1 MLNTNKQLEI
11 KKLGFKEYIKALEIQ
26 NHYHDEICNIKLSN
40 RKNNRSI
47 PTPNYLLFVEH
58 NHVYTIGK
66 SGDISNLLLN
76 KNQLKEKKIDFYK
89 INRGGDIT
97 YHGPGQ
103 IMGYPILDLDNFFTD
118 INLYLRNLENTII
131 DTLKHYE
138 IDGFTIKGETGVWVK
153 KDNDYKKICAFGIR
167 ASRWVTMHGFSLN
180 VQPDL
185 NNFKYIIPCGISDKG
200 ITSISDMKKET
211 INISDLKLNLIEN
224 FARNFK
230 AEIEKND

>member
-1 MLNTNKQLEI
+1 MKNKKIIVNDIGRTDFSYSWKYQERI
-11 KKLGFKEYIKALEIQ
+11 F
-26 NHYHDEICNIKLSN
+26 DEIIAQKVKN
-40 RKNNRSI
+40 RTSKKKSI
-47 PTPNYLLFVEH
+47 TKNYLILTEH
-58 NHVYTIGK
+58 NPVFTIGK

-138 IDGFTIKGETGVWVK
+138 IEGFTIKGETGVWVK

-211 INISDLKLNLIEN
+211 INVSDLKLNLIEN

>member
-1 MLNTNKQLEI
+1 MKI
-11 KKLGFKEYIKALEIQ
+11 YIKVIAE
-26 NHYHDEICNIKLSN
+26 
-40 RKNNRSI
+40 KN
-47 PTPNYLLFVEH
+47 TKNYLILTEH
-58 NHVYTIGK
+58 NPVFTIGK

-138 IDGFTIKGETGVWVK
+138 IEGFTIKGETGVWVK

-211 INISDLKLNLIEN
+211 INVSDLKLNLIEN

>member
-1 MLNTNKQLEI
+1 MKNKKIIVKDIGITDFSYSWKYQERI
-11 KKLGFKEYIKALEIQ
+11 F
-26 NHYHDEICNIKLSN
+26 DEIIAQKVKN
-40 RKNNRSI
+40 RTSKKKSI
-47 PTPNYLLFVEH
+47 TKNYLILTEH
-58 NHVYTIGK
+58 NPVFTIGK

-138 IDGFTIKGETGVWVK
+138 IEGFTIKGETGVWVK

>member
-1 MLNTNKQLEI
+1 MKNKKIIVKDIGRTDFSYSWKYQERI
-11 KKLGFKEYIKALEIQ
+11 F
-26 NHYHDEICNIKLSN
+26 DEIIAQKVKNRTSKKKSN
-40 RKNNRSI
+40 TK
-47 PTPNYLLFVEH
+47 NYLILTEH
-58 NHVYTIGK
+58 NPVFTIGK

-118 INLYLRNLENTII
+118 INLYLRNLEYTII
-131 DTLKHYE
+131 DTLKNYE
-138 IDGFTIKGETGVWVK
+138 IEGFTIKGETGVWVK

-211 INISDLKLNLIEN
+211 INVSDLKLNLIEN

>member
-1 MLNTNKQLEI
+1 MKNKKIIVNDIGRTDFSYSWKYQERI
-11 KKLGFKEYIKALEIQ
+11 F
-26 NHYHDEICNIKLSN
+26 DEIIAQKVKNRTSKKKSN
-40 RKNNRSI
+40 TK
-47 PTPNYLLFVEH
+47 NYLILTEH
-58 NHVYTIGK
+58 NPVFTIGK

-138 IDGFTIKGETGVWVK
+138 IEGFTIKGETGVWVK

-211 INISDLKLNLIEN
+211 INVSDLKLNLIEN

>member
-1 MLNTNKQLEI
+1 MKNKKIIVNDIGRTEFSYSWKYQERIFDKIIAQKVKNRVSKKKSNTK
-11 KKLGFKEYIKALEIQ
+11 
-26 NHYHDEICNIKLSN
+26 
-40 RKNNRSI
+40 
-47 PTPNYLLFVEH
+47 NYLILTEH
-58 NHVYTIGK
+58 NPVFTIGK

-138 IDGFTIKGETGVWVK
+138 IEGFTIKGETGVWVK

-185 NNFKYIIPCGISDKG
+185 DNFKYIIPCGISDKG
-200 ITSISDMKKET
+200 ITSISDIKKET
-211 INISDLKLNLIEN
+211 INVSDLKLNLIEN
-224 FARNFK
+224 FAKNFK
-230 AEIEKND
+230 AEIEKNG

>member
-1 MLNTNKQLEI
+1 MKNKKIIVNDIGRTEFSYSWKYQERIFDKIIAQKVKNRVSKKKSNTN
-11 KKLGFKEYIKALEIQ
+11 
-26 NHYHDEICNIKLSN
+26 
-40 RKNNRSI
+40 
-47 PTPNYLLFVEH
+47 NYLILTEH
-58 NHVYTIGK
+58 NPVFTIGK
-66 SGDISNLLLN
+66 SGNISNLLLN

-138 IDGFTIKGETGVWVK
+138 IEGFTIKGETGVWVK

-185 NNFKYIIPCGISDKG
+185 DNFKYIIPCGISDKG
-200 ITSISDMKKET
+200 ITSISDIKKET
-211 INISDLKLNLIEN
+211 INVSDLKLNLIEN
-224 FARNFK
+224 FAKNFK
-230 AEIEKND
+230 AEIEKNG

>member
-1 MLNTNKQLEI
+1 MKNKKIIVNDIGRTDFSYSWKYQERI
-11 KKLGFKEYIKALEIQ
+11 F
-26 NHYHDEICNIKLSN
+26 DEIIAQKVKN
-40 RKNNRSI
+40 RTSKKKSI
-47 PTPNYLLFVEH
+47 TNNYLILTEH
-58 NHVYTIGK
+58 NPVFTIGK

-138 IDGFTIKGETGVWVK
+138 IEGFTIKGETGVWVK

-211 INISDLKLNLIEN
+211 INVSDLKLNLIEN

>member
-1 MLNTNKQLEI
+1 MKNKKIIVKDIGRTEFSYSWRYQESIFDKIIAQKVKNRVSKKKSNTK
-11 KKLGFKEYIKALEIQ
+11 
-26 NHYHDEICNIKLSN
+26 
-40 RKNNRSI
+40 
-47 PTPNYLLFVEH
+47 NYLILTEH
-58 NHVYTIGK
+58 NPVFTIGK

-131 DTLKHYE
+131 ATLKHYE
-138 IDGFTIKGETGVWVK
+138 IEGFTIKGETGVWVK

>member
-1 MLNTNKQLEI
+1 MKNKKIIVKDIGRTDFSYSWKYQERI
-11 KKLGFKEYIKALEIQ
+11 F
-26 NHYHDEICNIKLSN
+26 DEIIAQKVKNRTSKKKSN
-40 RKNNRSI
+40 TK
-47 PTPNYLLFVEH
+47 NYLILTEH
-58 NHVYTIGK
+58 NPVFTIGK

-118 INLYLRNLENTII
+118 INLYLRNLEYTII

-138 IDGFTIKGETGVWVK
+138 IEGFTIKGETGVWVK

-211 INISDLKLNLIEN
+211 INVSNLKLNLIEN

>member
-1 MLNTNKQLEI
+1 MKNKKIIVKDIGRTDFSYSWKYQESVFDKIISQKVKNRTSKKKSNTK
-11 KKLGFKEYIKALEIQ
+11 
-26 NHYHDEICNIKLSN
+26 
-40 RKNNRSI
+40 
-47 PTPNYLLFVEH
+47 NYLILTEH
-58 NHVYTIGK
+58 NPVFTIGK

-118 INLYLRNLENTII
+118 INLYLRNLEYTII

-138 IDGFTIKGETGVWVK
+138 IEGFTIKGETGVWVK

-211 INISDLKLNLIEN
+211 INVSDLKLNLIEN